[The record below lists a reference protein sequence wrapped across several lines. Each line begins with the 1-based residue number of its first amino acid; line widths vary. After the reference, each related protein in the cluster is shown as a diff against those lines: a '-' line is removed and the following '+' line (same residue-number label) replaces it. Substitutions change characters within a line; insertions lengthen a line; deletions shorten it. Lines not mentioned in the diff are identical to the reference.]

1 MKNITI
7 LFLLFMSGCSEV
19 QTVYGC
25 SLQMIIIFCTV
36 VVELVLLRF
45 WLDQY
50 EGTELTNENLML
62 YHVTRGE

>member
-1 MKNITI
+1 MTKLLLISI
-7 LFLLFMSGCSEV
+7 LFMSGCSEM

-36 VVELVLLRF
+36 VIELVLLWF